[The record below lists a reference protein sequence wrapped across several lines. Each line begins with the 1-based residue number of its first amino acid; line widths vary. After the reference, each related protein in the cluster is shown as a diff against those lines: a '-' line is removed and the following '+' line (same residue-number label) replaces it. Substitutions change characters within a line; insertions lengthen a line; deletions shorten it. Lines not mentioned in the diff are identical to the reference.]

1 MIMFKVAREVV
12 VVHGGGSCMT
22 CEGQVVIV
30 IKFVVVMI
38 PSLTSNNIP
47 LYQCT

>member
-1 MIMFKVAREVV
+1 MYDVRGLSGDTV
-12 VVHGGGSCMT
+12 
-22 CEGQVVIV
+22 V

-47 LYQCT
+47 LYQCA